1 MKEPEMVVI
10 ADLISRVLNDI
21 NNNDAIN
28 RVREKVKALCKKFP
42 VYEDIEI

>member
-10 ADLISRVLNDI
+10 ADLISKVLENFQDRI
-21 NNNDAIN
+21 VIGH
-28 RVREKVKALCKKFP
+28 VRDKVKALCKKFP